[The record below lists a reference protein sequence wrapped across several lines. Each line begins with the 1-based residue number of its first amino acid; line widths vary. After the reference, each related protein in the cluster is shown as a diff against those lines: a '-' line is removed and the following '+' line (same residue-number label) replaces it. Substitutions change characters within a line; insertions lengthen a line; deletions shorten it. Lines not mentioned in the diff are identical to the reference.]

1 MKKQLLLAAAA
12 VSAIAFAGSANAA
25 SLSYRAG
32 AGAITD
38 TTVGGQ
44 YLLAR
49 ELNFGAGVTSTIG
62 QFDSIVVFNGTGI
75 PAGTYNF
82 TLTFDTGATF
92 NANVSTA
99 TVTNAAL
106 AVNANVTADVGFV
119 NTAGATGSTLTRSSG
134 GTTGS
139 NTVTYTL
146 FVPAGATVQ
155 SIAVAAPLRVTGAV
169 RATTNIINQTTN
181 TAFEPGFSNL
191 PLINNNGVGFATRIN
206 GALDIGAGTTS
217 ADEDT
222 RILEGGGA
230 PFFTTL
236 TADTRVG
243 QVQLAAATAAGNL
256 NGFGAAF
263 GGFTAA
269 APSPVVFKD
278 LNGTAVALTDVTQ
291 QSTTIQGLLSNLAFT
306 SADAVIGDAPAQPL
320 PASVS
325 FAPVSGTTTVTAP
338 TNTAHNILTSAPNG
352 LRNISVAPTGVVA
365 ATQLAPTQLI
375 ATTQLFLGAAFINPA
390 PVTGAFEQLQ
400 SDGFTY
406 IIPWVSSATQAGAS
420 GNQTIIRITDIAP
433 EVTGGA
439 AGGTPRGR
447 IYAQLINPINAANVT
462 NSGRSVRL
470 ADLDANGELII
481 TSATLEAA
489 FGNYQ
494 RADVRLVIA
503 TTAATNNTIPAG
515 GVGTVGSNSIIVKR
529 IIANAAGGLTE
540 MDVVAS
546 DISSETNLPQQQVV
560 GY

>member
-12 VSAIAFAGSANAA
+12 VSAIAFAGTATAA

-49 ELNFGAGVTSTIG
+49 ELNFGTGVSSTIG
-62 QFDSIVVFNGTGI
+62 QFDTIVVFNGAGV

-82 TLTFDTGATF
+82 TLTYDTGATF

-169 RATTNIINQTTN
+169 RATTNIINQTTS

-206 GALDIGAGTTS
+206 GALDIGAGTTQ
-217 ADEDT
+217 ANEDT
-222 RILEGGGA
+222 RILEGGAA

-236 TADTRVG
+236 TGDVRVG
-243 QVQLAAATAAGNL
+243 QVQLAAATAAGDL

-263 GGFTAA
+263 GGFTGA

-278 LNGTAVALTDVTQ
+278 LNGTAVALTDVTS
-291 QSTTIQGLLSNLAFT
+291 QSTTIQGLLSNLAFA
-306 SADAVIGDAPAQPL
+306 SADAIVADAPASPVVGAVT
-320 PASVS
+320 ASGATV
-325 FAPVSGTTTVTAP
+325 VTAP
-338 TNTAHNILTSAPNG
+338 TNTAHNLLTTSPGN
-352 LRNISVAPTGVVA
+352 LRNISVATTGVGA
-365 ATQLAPTQLI
+365 TTQLAPTQLI
-375 ATTQLFLGAAFINPA
+375 ATTQLFLGSAFINPA

-400 SDGFTY
+400 SDGYTY

-420 GNQTIIRITDIAP
+420 GNQTIIRISDISP
-433 EVTGGA
+433 EVTAGV
-439 AGGTPRGR
+439 AGGTTRGR
-447 IYAQLINPINAANVT
+447 VYAQLINPINPAAVT

-470 ADLDANGELII
+470 TDLDANGELII
-481 TSATLEAA
+481 NSATLEAA

-503 TTAATNNTIPAG
+503 TVDATGNTIPNAAAG
-515 GVGTVGSNSIIVKR
+515 AGAGNSSIIVKR

-540 MDVVAS
+540 MTVVAGEG
-546 DISSETNLPQQQVV
+546 SSLANLPQNQTV